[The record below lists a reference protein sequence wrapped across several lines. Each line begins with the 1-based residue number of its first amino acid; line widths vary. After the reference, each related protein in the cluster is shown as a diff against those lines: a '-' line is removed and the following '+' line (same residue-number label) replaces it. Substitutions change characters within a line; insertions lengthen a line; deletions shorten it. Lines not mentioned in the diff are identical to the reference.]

1 MSLRAGVVSVL
12 VAIILFLGLVARV
25 PGTTGRAAAGLP
37 PANTQLP
44 AVGSTPVL
52 VELFTSEG
60 CSSCPPADALLMRL
74 GRTQPVREASV
85 IVLEEHVDYWD
96 RLGWKDPF
104 SSQAATARQEE
115 YGEAFGGQQVYT
127 PQMVVD
133 GHAEFVGN
141 SEGEALRAVR
151 AAGSA
156 PKSAVHLSW
165 ADGGMLAIH
174 IDPLIGATQGDP
186 PQVILAVA
194 ENMLHS
200 DVRRGENAGRAL
212 EHDGVV
218 RQLITV
224 GKVDAVSTGFSSTI
238 AVRTAHEWNR
248 ANLRAIVFVQER
260 HTRRV
265 LAAAAIPLPTA

>member
-1 MSLRAGVVSVL
+1 MSLRAGVVSIL
-12 VAIILFLGLVARV
+12 VAVILFLGLVARV
-25 PGTTGRAAAGLP
+25 PGTTGRAAVGLP
-37 PANTQLP
+37 PATTQFP

-104 SSQAATARQEE
+104 SSEGATARQEE

-156 PKSAVHLSW
+156 PKPAVHLSW
-165 ADGGMLAIH
+165 ANGGTLAIH
-174 IDPLIGATQGDP
+174 IDPLIDATQRDA
-186 PQVILAVA
+186 PQVILAIA

-200 DVRRGENAGRAL
+200 DVKRGENAGRAL

-218 RQLITV
+218 RRLITV
-224 GKVDAVSTGFSSTI
+224 GKADAGSTGFSSTI
-238 AVRTAHEWNR
+238 AVGTPHEWNR
-248 ANLRAIVFVQER
+248 ANLRAIVFVQAR
-260 HTRRV
+260 HTRRI
-265 LAAAAIPLPTA
+265 LAAAAIPFPT